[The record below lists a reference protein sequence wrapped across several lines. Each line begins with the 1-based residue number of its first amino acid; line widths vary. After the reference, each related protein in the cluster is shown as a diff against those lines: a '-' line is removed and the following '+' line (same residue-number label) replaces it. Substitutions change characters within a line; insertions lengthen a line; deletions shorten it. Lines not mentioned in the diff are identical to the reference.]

1 MTVHESGLVRRLMQ
15 RAEQELKQ
23 RPGRVE
29 SLRFEIGAL
38 SDADPEWLA
47 EGARHHAL
55 ENWGY
60 APRVVVE
67 RSDDPTAQDALGVTL
82 RSIRMEG

>member
-1 MTVHESGLVRRLMQ
+1 MHESGLVRRLMQ
-15 RAEQELKQ
+15 RVEQELTH

-47 EGARHHAL
+47 DGARHHAL

-60 APRVVVE
+60 VPQVVVE
-67 RSDDPTAQDALGVTL
+67 RSEDTTGRDALGVTL
-82 RSIRMEG
+82 RSIRLEG